1 MSESIAKSVPMLQK
15 CLKRMDAVGIGAN
28 VEQFEKVFEDLDV
41 KTDELTGAMDNI
53 YATSIDEGE
62 VANLLNEMKD
72 QNAMEI
78 GGGMQGAAS
87 GNLAPG
93 QQNANDLQSKLDQLK
108 NL

>member
-1 MSESIAKSVPMLQK
+1 
-15 CLKRMDAVGIGAN
+15 MDAVGIGAN

-78 GGGMQGAAS
+78 GGGM
-87 GNLAPG
+87 
-93 QQNANDLQSKLDQLK
+93 
-108 NL
+108 